1 MRERSCRLKKL
12 KKFLQQSI
20 FFRES
25 VIKKSRHFFKRWTVK
40 PSDDLTLWSSIF
52 SLFSF
57 RKRKKFQGL
66 LRDCFQK
73 FKKKK
78 KSCRAQ
84 TVCHSPA
91 ILSHWF
97 RTLDNKT
104 NWKFKLNFTQICDS
118 EKELSH
124 HLLISNPSG
133 KSFRDKMLNMEWWW
147 QWFAYGSENI
157 SSYCYPTFF
166 ITEFFVTQ
174 QQGVFADPETKTI
187 LQSPNLTQWLTHL
200 RNSFVLTKWHDW
212 QSETPIFSSEKTTID
227 SSSSPFFHP
236 RPDRKLHFVQ
246 NFFHTVRKDLNLA
259 NKKFV
264 ITHIKDFHWKLG
276 RMLEISEICADLCKE
291 LHLFRIYSSHQNT
304 YRTLVMEKIFVFWNT
319 VFLTHNQ
326 FAET

>member
-1 MRERSCRLKKL
+1 M
-12 KKFLQQSI
+12 
-20 FFRES
+20 
-25 VIKKSRHFFKRWTVK
+25 K

-73 FKKKK
+73 FWKKEKK
-78 KSCRAQ
+78 VAAHRLSVIHRLF
-84 TVCHSPA
+84 CH
-91 ILSHWF
+91 
-97 RTLDNKT
+97 TGLDNKT

-118 EKELSH
+118 EKKLSH

-157 SSYCYPTFF
+157 SSYCYYPTFF

-236 RPDRKLHFVQ
+236 RP
-246 NFFHTVRKDLNLA
+246 
-259 NKKFV
+259 
-264 ITHIKDFHWKLG
+264 
-276 RMLEISEICADLCKE
+276 
-291 LHLFRIYSSHQNT
+291 
-304 YRTLVMEKIFVFWNT
+304 
-319 VFLTHNQ
+319 
-326 FAET
+326 